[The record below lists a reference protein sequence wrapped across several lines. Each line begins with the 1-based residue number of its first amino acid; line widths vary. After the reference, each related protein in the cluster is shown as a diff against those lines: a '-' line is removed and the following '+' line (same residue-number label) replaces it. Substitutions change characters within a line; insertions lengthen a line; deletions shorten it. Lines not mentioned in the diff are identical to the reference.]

1 MNFKYFAVSIAVF
14 IVAVIAKIE
23 SSFDSSFE
31 NVTGKIIFPNISAL
45 SIFVCVFLETVKT
58 TQVNASNITQAKKGI
73 SSIN

>member
-14 IVAVIAKIE
+14 IVAVIAKVE

-58 TQVNASNITQAKKGI
+58 TQVNASNITQAKNGI
-73 SSIN
+73 SSII